1 MRLCENRICRLLYMY
16 VNGVGEFVLQA
27 LEKMA
32 QDNNGTVICPKTKE
46 VFPYKK
52 IEKVYVM

>member
-1 MRLCENRICRLLYMY
+1 MGNIHTCLQFL
-16 VNGVGEFVLQA
+16 LQA

-32 QDNNGTVICPKTKE
+32 QENNGTVICPKTKE